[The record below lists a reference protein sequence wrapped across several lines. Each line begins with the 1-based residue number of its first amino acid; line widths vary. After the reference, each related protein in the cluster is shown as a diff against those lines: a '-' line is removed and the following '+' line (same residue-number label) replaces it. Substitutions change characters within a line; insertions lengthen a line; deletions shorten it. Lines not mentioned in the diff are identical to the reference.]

1 MTPPRA
7 IAAAQTCPAKGDVAA
22 NLCEHLML
30 VDLAASKGAQVVVF
44 PELSLTGYEI
54 ELAPQLVF
62 SDPDSRLEPLIALA
76 ASRSMTVV
84 AGAPVRIAGRLHIG
98 AFVLR
103 PDGTTALYTKHRLGA
118 FGESASCDGVVPPP
132 EASVFQPGDWNPLVP
147 FGGHIAAVA
156 VCADIGA
163 PAHPEQAAARG
174 AKTYLASMFVIPS
187 ESRGTRLNWAGT
199 RHGTRWRL
207 FWQPSEA
214 LPADLRRQGAARSG

>member
-1 MTPPRA
+1 MSSTSRRWRAAVTFRRSSSQSCGWMISARSPASLDRPDRRARTDLSHSTLGRQTTDFQLTGVFLMTPPRA

-103 PDGTTALYTKHRLGA
+103 PGRD
-118 FGESASCDGVVPPP
+118 
-132 EASVFQPGDWNPLVP
+132 
-147 FGGHIAAVA
+147 
-156 VCADIGA
+156 
-163 PAHPEQAAARG
+163 
-174 AKTYLASMFVIPS
+174 
-187 ESRGTRLNWAGT
+187 
-199 RHGTRWRL
+199 
-207 FWQPSEA
+207 
-214 LPADLRRQGAARSG
+214 